1 LNKIRKISD
10 NSSSENA
17 LVSIGMPVYNEE
29 RFVEQAIVSILIQD
43 YKNFE
48 LIISDNASTDQTKK
62 ICLEYSKKDSRIRFY
77 SQDTTTD
84 AATNFNYVA
93 SIAQGDFFMWASGH
107 DTRDSAF
114 ISRCVEKFEKSDS
127 IILCYSD
134 AIWIDLNGNK
144 IGNEQSDIDTVGM
157 DKIKR
162 LKKVFWNLGYAYP
175 IYGLFRKDILDTV
188 LPTQR
193 VLGSDIILLNE
204 LSAIGE
210 FARIPEPLFNIRKL
224 SDYGDWHAYFQKS
237 LNIKLNRKKAIA
249 LFFEFIM
256 KNYQAVRKYTESP
269 KEKLVIMKL
278 FLFDSFL
285 KYHWILT
292 GFIRL
297 K

>member
-1 LNKIRKISD
+1 MK
-10 NSSSENA
+10 

-29 RFVEQAIVSILIQD
+29 SYIEQAIISILNQD
-43 YKNFE
+43 YNNFE
-48 LIISDNASTDQTKK
+48 LIISDNASTDQTKE
-62 ICLEYSKKDSRIRFY
+62 ICLNYSKKDSRIRYY
-77 SQDTTTD
+77 SQNITTD

-93 SIAQGDFFMWASGH
+93 SIAKGNFFMWASGH
-107 DTRDSAF
+107 DTRDSTL
-114 ISRCVEKFEKSDS
+114 ISRCIAQFEKSSS

-134 AIWIDLNGNK
+134 ANWIDAKGNN
-144 IGNEQSDIDTVGM
+144 IGIEQSDIDTIGM
-157 DKIKR
+157 DRIKR

-237 LNIKLNRKKAIA
+237 LKIKLNRKKAIG
-249 LFFEFIM
+249 LFFDFII
-256 KNYQAVRKYTESP
+256 KDYQAVKKYARSP
-269 KEKLVIMKL
+269 TEKLMIKKL
-278 FLFDSFL
+278 FLFDSLL
-285 KYHWILT
+285 KYHWILI
-292 GFIRL
+292 GFIRI
-297 K
+297 